1 MPSTNDFLINTGA
14 KLVLID
20 TGAGPFIGRAAGCLS
35 ENLKAAGHTP
45 DQVDEIYL
53 THMHLDHLGGLT
65 NGGKKNFPNA
75 VVRARFEQ
83 AKASL
88 RRAINSSRLTVRPS

>member
-1 MPSTNDFLINTGA
+1 MTSTNDFLINAGA

-20 TGAGPFIGRAAGCLS
+20 TGARPFMRPAARCLS
-35 ENLKAAGHTP
+35 ENLKAAGYTP
-45 DQVDEIYL
+45 DPVDEIYL

-88 RRAINSSRLTVRPS
+88 GER